1 MRKFFTTNIGNKLIH
16 LFLILFSLAFII
28 PFLLVIAVS
37 FSNEEAV
44 LQYGFKLIPIKWDL
58 TAYGLIFGKPEQ
70 ILYAY
75 LTTSVQAV
83 GGMVCGLIVM
93 STCAY
98 ALSRRN
104 FKLRRPIVMFIFFTL
119 LFGGGLIPSY
129 ILITQYLHIN
139 NTILVYILP
148 TLANAFYIIILRT
161 FFQGL
166 PDALI
171 ESAKMDGASEFRVY
185 WQIILPLS
193 KPALATIGLFVLLDR
208 WNDWFTSLIYIR
220 DARLYTLQF
229 LLQRILLEI
238 DFLKNAYTY
247 NLPADMDVNLYKLPS
262 ETLRFAMA
270 IVAAGP
276 LLIVFPF
283 FQKYFSKGLTVG
295 AVKG

>member
-1 MRKFFTTNIGNKLIH
+1 MPKSFTANIGNKLIH
-16 LFLILFSLAFII
+16 MFMILFSLAFII

-37 FSNEEAV
+37 FSNEESV
-44 LQYGFKLIPIKWDL
+44 LKYGYKLIPKDWDL
-58 TAYGLIFGKPEQ
+58 TAYGLIFGNPQQ

-83 GGMVCGLIVM
+83 AGMVLGLLVM

-98 ALSRRN
+98 ALSRKS
-104 FKLRRPIVMFIFFTL
+104 FKLRRPIVLFIFFTM

-139 NTILVYILP
+139 NTIFVYILP
-148 TLANAFYIIILRT
+148 FLANAFYIIILRT

-166 PDALI
+166 PDALV

-220 DARLYTLQF
+220 DTKLYSLQF
-229 LLQRILLEI
+229 LLQKILLEI
-238 DFLKNAYTY
+238 DFLKNSMTY
-247 NLPADMDVNLYKLPS
+247 DTNIDNINLYKLPS

-276 LLIVFPF
+276 LLMVFPF

>member
-1 MRKFFTTNIGNKLIH
+1 MPKSLSTNIGNTLIH
-16 LFLILFSLAFII
+16 VFLILLSLAFII
-28 PFLLVIAVS
+28 PFLLVISVS
-37 FSNEEAV
+37 FSNEDSL
-44 LQYGFKLIPIKWDL
+44 LQYGYKLIPVQFDL
-58 TAYGLIFGKPEQ
+58 AAYKLIFGKPQQ
-70 ILYAY
+70 ILFAY

-83 GGMVCGLIVM
+83 GGMICGLFVM

-98 ALSRRN
+98 ALSRRS
-104 FKLRRPIVMFIFFTL
+104 FKLRRPITLFIFFTM

-129 ILITQYLHIN
+129 ILITQYLHLN
-139 NTILVYILP
+139 NTIFVYILP

-166 PDALI
+166 PDALV

-185 WQIILPLS
+185 WQIILPLA
-193 KPALATIGLFVLLDR
+193 KPALATIALFVLLDK

-220 DARLYTLQF
+220 NEKLYTLQF

-238 DFLKNAYTY
+238 DFLKNSMTY
-247 NLPADMDVNLYKLPS
+247 NLTMENVNLYKLPS
-262 ETLRFAMA
+262 ESIRFAMA

-276 LLIVFPF
+276 LLMVFPF

>member
-1 MRKFFTTNIGNKLIH
+1 MPKSFSANIGNKLIH
-16 LFLILFSLAFII
+16 VFMIVFSLAFII

-37 FSNEEAV
+37 FSNEESV
-44 LQYGFKLIPIKWDL
+44 LEHGYKLIPMDWDL
-58 TAYGLIFGKPEQ
+58 TAYGLIFGNPQQ

-83 GGMVCGLIVM
+83 AGMVLGLLVM

-98 ALSRRN
+98 ALSRKS
-104 FKLRRPIVMFIFFTL
+104 FKLRRPIVLFIFFTM

-139 NTILVYILP
+139 NTIFVYILP
-148 TLANAFYIIILRT
+148 ALANAFYIIILRT

-166 PDALI
+166 PDALV

-220 DARLYTLQF
+220 DTKLYSLQF
-229 LLQRILLEI
+229 LLQKILLEI
-238 DFLKNAYTY
+238 DFLKNSMTY
-247 NLPADMDVNLYKLPS
+247 DTNIDNINLYKLPS

-276 LLIVFPF
+276 LLMVFPF

>member
-1 MRKFFTTNIGNKLIH
+1 MPKSFSANIGNKLIH
-16 LFLILFSLAFII
+16 MFMILFSLAFII

-37 FSNEEAV
+37 FSNEESV
-44 LQYGFKLIPIKWDL
+44 LEHGYKLIPMDWDL
-58 TAYGLIFGKPEQ
+58 TAYGLIFGNPQQ

-83 GGMVCGLIVM
+83 AGMVLGLLVM

-98 ALSRRN
+98 ALSRKS
-104 FKLRRPIVMFIFFTL
+104 FKLRRPIVLFIFFTM

-139 NTILVYILP
+139 NTIFVYILP
-148 TLANAFYIIILRT
+148 ALANAFYIIILRT

-166 PDALI
+166 PDALV

-220 DARLYTLQF
+220 DTKLYSLQF
-229 LLQRILLEI
+229 LLQKILLEI
-238 DFLKNAYTY
+238 DFLKNSMTY
-247 NLPADMDVNLYKLPS
+247 DTNIDNINLYKLPS

-276 LLIVFPF
+276 LLMVFPF

>member
-1 MRKFFTTNIGNKLIH
+1 MSKSFSANLGNKLIH
-16 LFLILFSLAFII
+16 VFLILLSLAFII

-37 FSNEEAV
+37 FSNEES
-44 LQYGFKLIPIKWDL
+44 LLEYGYKLIPVDFDL
-58 TAYGLIFGKPEQ
+58 TAYKLIFGKPDQ

-83 GGMVCGLIVM
+83 GGMICGLIVM

-104 FKLRRPIVMFIFFTL
+104 FKLRKPIVMFIFFTL

-129 ILITQYLHIN
+129 ILITQYLHLN
-139 NTILVYILP
+139 NTIFVYILP

-166 PDALI
+166 PDALV
-171 ESAKMDGASEFRVY
+171 ESAKIDGASEFRVY

-193 KPALATIGLFVLLDR
+193 KPALATIGLFVLLDK

-220 DARLYTLQF
+220 NEHLYTLQF
-229 LLQRILLEI
+229 LLQRILMEVE
-238 DFLKNAYTY
+238 FLKNAMTY
-247 NLPADMDVNLYKLPS
+247 NMELDNVNLYKLPS
-262 ETLRFAMA
+262 ESLRFAMA

-276 LLIVFPF
+276 LLMVFPF

>member
-1 MRKFFTTNIGNKLIH
+1 MSKSFSANLGNKFIH
-16 LFLILFSLAFII
+16 VILILFSLAFII

-37 FSNEEAV
+37 FSNEESL
-44 LQYGFKLIPIKWDL
+44 LQYGYKLIPMQFDL
-58 TAYGLIFGKPEQ
+58 TAYKLIFGKPDQ

-83 GGMVCGLIVM
+83 GGMFCGLIVM

-98 ALSRRN
+98 ALSRKN
-104 FKLRRPIVMFIFFTL
+104 FKLRKPIVMFIFFTL

-139 NTILVYILP
+139 NTIFVYILP

-166 PDALI
+166 PDALV

-193 KPALATIGLFVLLDR
+193 KPALATIGLFVLLDK

-220 DARLYTLQF
+220 DEKLYTLQF
-229 LLQRILLEI
+229 LLQRILMEI
-238 DFLKNAYTY
+238 DFLKNAMTY
-247 NLPADMDVNLYKLPS
+247 NLTMENVNLYKLPS
-262 ETLRFAMA
+262 ESIRFAMA

-276 LLIVFPF
+276 LLLVFPF

>member
-1 MRKFFTTNIGNKLIH
+1 MSKSFSANLGNKLIH
-16 LFLILFSLAFII
+16 VFLILFCMAFII

-37 FSNEEAV
+37 FSNEESL
-44 LQYGFKLIPIKWDL
+44 LQYGYKLIPMQFDL
-58 TAYGLIFGKPEQ
+58 TAYKLIFGKPDQ

-83 GGMVCGLIVM
+83 GGMICGLIVM

-98 ALSRRN
+98 ALSRKN
-104 FKLRRPIVMFIFFTL
+104 FKLRKPIVMFIFFTL

-129 ILITQYLHIN
+129 ILITQYLHLN
-139 NTILVYILP
+139 NTIFVYILP

-166 PDALI
+166 PDALV

-193 KPALATIGLFVLLDR
+193 KPALATIALFVLLDK

-220 DARLYTLQF
+220 DEKLYTLQF
-229 LLQRILLEI
+229 LLQRILMEMEY
-238 DFLKNAYTY
+238 LKTTMTY
-247 NLPADMDVNLYKLPS
+247 NLNMENVNLYKLPS
-262 ETLRFAMA
+262 ESIRFAMA